1 MAAFATATTSAATVT
16 TTSTTSASA
25 ATVATTTTATV
36 ATIATAATCT
46 TARAAALLFAGFV
59 HDQRSAFERRGVES
73 ANGILGMLI
82 RRHCHE
88 TETARAAG
96 FAIVDD
102 ARLDHFAV
110 NGKHVVELC
119 IGGAP
124 GEITDVD
131 LCAH

>member
-1 MAAFATATTSAATVT
+1 LAAFAATTTAVT
-16 TTSTTSASA
+16 SSTASA
-25 ATVATTTTATV
+25 ATVAATSAATSA
-36 ATIATAATCT
+36 ATIATAATRT
-46 TARAAALLFAGFV
+46 TAGAATLLFASFV
-59 HDQRSAFERRGVES
+59 HNQRSAFERRGVEG

-102 ARLDHFAV
+102 ARLDDFAV
-110 NGKHVVELC
+110 NGKHVVELG

-124 GEITDVD
+124 GKIADVD